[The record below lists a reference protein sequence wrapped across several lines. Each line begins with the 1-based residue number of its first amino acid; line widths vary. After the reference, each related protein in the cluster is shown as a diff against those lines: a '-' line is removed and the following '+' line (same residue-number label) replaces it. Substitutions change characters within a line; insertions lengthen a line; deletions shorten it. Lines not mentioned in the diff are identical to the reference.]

1 MGDAESNAGPKALV
15 KALVKVGGREST
27 IDSISTPHFDYYETK
42 LCIRGEHVTR
52 VKRTYT
58 WLNQPG

>member
-1 MGDAESNAGPKALV
+1 MGHAESNKSPEALV
-15 KALVKVGGREST
+15 KALVKVGGSEST
-27 IDSISTPHFDYYETK
+27 IDSTSTPQFDYYETK
-42 LCIRGEHVTR
+42 MCTRGEHVTR